1 MIPGT
6 CTPTV
11 PNDARSLEGQ
21 IVLVTGGARRL
32 GRAICETLWRQGA
45 VVVIHCHKSH
55 KDAESLATALGDR
68 SLVVQADLR
77 DRDATR
83 QMFSDIVSKLSR
95 IDAVVCSAAGFARSP
110 IDRLSDETWDELL
123 ALNLTAPRRCMQ
135 LGIQAGAR
143 SIVNIVDVG
152 ATQAWKG
159 YAAYGVSKAGL
170 LQLTRIAAKELIG
183 KVRVN
188 AVAPGYILPPDD
200 ISPEERERLGQKW
213 AGHPVGSPQ
222 DVASAVAFLL
232 REPFL
237 TGVCLPVDGG
247 QSL

>member
-6 CTPTV
+6 CRESSSTE
-11 PNDARSLEGQ
+11 NGALAGQ

-32 GRAICETLWRQGA
+32 GRAICERLWRLGA
-45 VVVIHCHKSH
+45 VVVIHCHKSLT
-55 KDAESLATALGDR
+55 DAQALADSLGAR
-68 SLVVQADLR
+68 SLVVNADLR
-77 DRDATR
+77 DRLATE
-83 QMFSDIVSKLSR
+83 QMFADIVKKLGR
-95 IDAVVCSAAGFARSP
+95 IDAVVCSAAGFGRSP
-110 IDRLSDETWDELL
+110 IDRLSDEVWDELL

-135 LGIQAGAR
+135 LGIKAGAQA
-143 SIVNIVDVG
+143 IVNIVDVG
-152 ATQAWKG
+152 ATQAWRG

-170 LQLTRIAAKELIG
+170 LQLTRIAAKELVG

-200 ISPEERERLGQKW
+200 ISPQERERLGQKW
-213 AGHPVGSPQ
+213 AGYPVGTPQ

-232 REPFL
+232 SEPFL